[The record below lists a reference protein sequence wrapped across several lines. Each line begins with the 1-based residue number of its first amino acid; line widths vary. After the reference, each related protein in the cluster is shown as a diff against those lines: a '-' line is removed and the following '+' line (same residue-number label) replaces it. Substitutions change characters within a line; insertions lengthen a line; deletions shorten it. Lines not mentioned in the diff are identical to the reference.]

1 MLDSLLN
8 SLKSEVGENIRNQT
22 NLPDDK
28 LNGVFS
34 ILGDV
39 AQQEVA
45 NQMIGGN
52 LSTVMN
58 LFSDKPNNDSANA
71 LQNNITSGA
80 IGNISQKLGI
90 SPEVAGSIA
99 GAAIPVLI
107 NMITKKNNETP
118 DDDPSPLQEIFGG
131 KESGIGGAI
140 GNILGKIF

>member
-1 MLDSLLN
+1 MLESLLN
-8 SLKSEVGENIRNQT
+8 SLKSEVGDNIRNQT
-22 NLPDDK
+22 NLSEDK
-28 LNGVFS
+28 LNGVFA

-39 AQQEVA
+39 AQQQVA
-45 NQMIGGN
+45 NQMTGGH

-58 LFSDKPNNDSANA
+58 LFSDKPNSDSANM

-80 IGNISQKLGI
+80 ISKISQKLGI
-90 SPEVAGSIA
+90 SPEVASSIA
-99 GAAIPVLI
+99 GAAIPVLF

-140 GNILGKIF
+140 GNIFGKIF